1 MSGAAQAPDPRAP
14 GRVRVTAHVLRADYE
29 ILIAPAIAARLGA
42 LLRERARAARYAL
55 ITDAT
60 VGALHGAD
68 VAASVRT
75 AGAQLDVFEFP
86 AGEVHKTR
94 ATWTELS
101 DRLLA
106 CGIGRDAAVIA
117 LGGGVVGDVA
127 GFVAAT
133 YMRGIPCIQV
143 PTTLLAMI
151 DASIGGKTGVDVTAG
166 KNLIGAF
173 HPPALVVVDPLLLDT
188 LPDAELRNGL
198 AEAVKH
204 GAIADARHFRW
215 LVEQTPVLTRRD
227 PAALAALIRHSV
239 EIKAAVVGRD
249 PDERGERAI
258 LNFGHTAAHA
268 LERLTGYA
276 LPHGHAVSIGMVI
289 AARLGETLGVTEP
302 GTTDALR
309 EALDGF
315 ALPTRPPDDVAPADL
330 AAAAASD
337 KKARAGTIRFSLLRR
352 IGVAAQTPDG
362 GWTFPI
368 EASALAAV
376 LAEPRSTAR
385 A

>member
-1 MSGAAQAPDPRAP
+1 
-14 GRVRVTAHVLRADYE
+14 
-29 ILIAPAIAARLGA
+29 
-42 LLRERARAARYAL
+42 
-55 ITDAT
+55 
-60 VGALHGAD
+60 
-68 VAASVRT
+68 
-75 AGAQLDVFEFP
+75 VFEFP
-86 AGEVHKTR
+86 AGEAHKTR
-94 ATWTELS
+94 ATWMDLS

-106 CGIGRDAAVIA
+106 RGIGRDAAVIA

-133 YMRGIPCIQV
+133 YMRGVPCIQV

-173 HPPALVVVDPLLLDT
+173 HPPGLVVVDPLLLDT

-215 LVEQTPVLTRRD
+215 LVEQAPVLTRRD
-227 PAALAALIRHSV
+227 PAALSALIRHSV

-258 LNFGHTAAHA
+258 LNFGHTAGHA

-276 LPHGHAVSIGMVI
+276 MPHGHAVSIGMVI
-289 AARLGETLGVTEP
+289 AARLGESMGVTEA

-330 AAAAASD
+330 AAAAVSD

-352 IGVAAQTPDG
+352 IGVAAQTPDA
-362 GWTFPI
+362 GWTFPV
-368 EASALAAV
+368 EASALAAA
-376 LAEPRSTAR
+376 LAGARSTAR